1 MNDHFAAAEDRLIGQ
16 LQNEVRGPTRN
27 GIFALWLFLRV
38 CDGILASDPPS
49 NRARKR
55 RLEALERRLSSLSLQ
70 PLLRRTLLGT
80 LRELSPAT
88 ADSVVTS
95 LQLLATPTRD
105 SLGPGAGEA
114 VALAL
119 RAAQGAAAASR
130 QGGP

>member
-1 MNDHFAAAEDRLIGQ
+1 MNDHFATAEDRLIAQ
-16 LQNEVRGPTRN
+16 LQNEIRGPTQN

-38 CDGILASDPPS
+38 CDGILAPDPLS

-95 LQLLATPTRD
+95 LQLLAKPARD

-114 VALAL
+114 IALAL
-119 RAAQGAAAASR
+119 RAAQGTAEVSR
-130 QGGP
+130 QGRP